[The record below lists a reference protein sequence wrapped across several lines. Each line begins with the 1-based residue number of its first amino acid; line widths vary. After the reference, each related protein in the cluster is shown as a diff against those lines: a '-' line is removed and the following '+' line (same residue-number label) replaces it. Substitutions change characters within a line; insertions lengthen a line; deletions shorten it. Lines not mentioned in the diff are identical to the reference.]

1 MEILKQ
7 PQYSPMHV
15 SKQIA
20 IIYCGTKNLLR
31 NIPTHSVVNFEVE
44 FLHHMETMHN
54 DVLDNLGKGLLK
66 DEDLKV
72 LEQAAKDV
80 SKKYEEKK

>member
-1 MEILKQ
+1 
-7 PQYSPMHV
+7 MHV

-31 NIPTHSVVNFEVE
+31 NIPVRSVVNFETE
-44 FLHHMETMHN
+44 FLHHMETMHKE
-54 DVLDNLGKGLLK
+54 VLDNLGKGLLV
-66 DEDLKV
+66 DADLKV